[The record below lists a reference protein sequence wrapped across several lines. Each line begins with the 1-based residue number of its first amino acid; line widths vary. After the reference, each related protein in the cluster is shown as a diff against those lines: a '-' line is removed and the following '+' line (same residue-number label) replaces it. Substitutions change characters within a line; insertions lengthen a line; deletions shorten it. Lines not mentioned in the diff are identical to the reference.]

1 MRWRWRRQKGKKLAV
16 AAGGAAGFAG
26 FAWRRFLADRC
37 LQSAAALSYSSLLA
51 IVPLFAISLSILSAF
66 PFFAA
71 LRADVES
78 LLVGNLMPHAT
89 EAVAAGLTTFIRQA
103 RSLTGLGL
111 AGLALAAVMLLA
123 TINGAF
129 NTIWRVTKR
138 RPLAIRLLAYWAILT
153 LGPLLFGV
161 ALSLS
166 SMIYATGGSLGG
178 AAFAGS
184 ARWLAPLAPFVLQAT
199 GFTLLYLIV
208 PDRAGP
214 RRDAAVGGLVAAL
227 LFEALKRGF
236 AFYLLYAPAY
246 ETIYGALAA
255 IPIFLVWMYASWAVT
270 LFGAEVAAA
279 LPEWREA
286 RRAAGT

>member
-1 MRWRWRRQKGKKLAV
+1 MRWPRQDGKRLTA
-16 AAGGAAGFAG
+16 AAGFVG
-26 FAWRRFLADRC
+26 FAWRRFVDDRC
-37 LQSAAALSYSSLLA
+37 LHSAAALSYSSLLA

-71 LRADVES
+71 LRAEAES

-89 EAVAAGLTTFIRQA
+89 EAVAAGLTTFIEQA

-111 AGLALAAVMLLA
+111 IGLAVTALMLLA
-123 TINGAF
+123 TIDGAF

-138 RPLAIRLLAYWAILT
+138 RPLAARLMAYWAILT

-166 SMIYATGGSLGG
+166 GVIYATGESLGG
-178 AAFAGS
+178 GAFTGP
-184 ARWLAPLAPFVLQAT
+184 ARWLAPAAPLVLQAI
-199 GFTLLYLIV
+199 GFGLLYLIV
-208 PDRAGP
+208 PDRAVA
-214 RRDAAVGGLVAAL
+214 RRDAAIGGLVAAL

-236 AFYLLYAPAY
+236 ALYLLYAPAY

-270 LFGAEVAAA
+270 LFGAQVAAA

-286 RRAAGT
+286 RRRPPGQ